1 MNNESTVQRTRQNEP
16 QRRSRSGEQKN
27 SKKNKRAGNDAL
39 MKLICLQV
47 IIVIAALASVFVMGR
62 ISPSSYGNLK
72 KQYDGIMSEDK
83 SLSQIFSGMK
93 EYALLVLSYMDE
105 EEETQTVS
113 TQILS
118 EVTTVSQQSL
128 EEISTQT
135 GETVASAEIESAKSA
150 GGKDI
155 DIEKAAKGT
164 SFADYVISEAPAMPV
179 NSRNVTSEFG
189 YRTNPIS
196 GNYGFHTGLDIAA
209 AQGTK
214 ISCLF
219 FGIVEEVGED
229 DKWGKYV
236 RVKHSDSLE
245 TFYCHCSEVF
255 VKNGDVIRKGETL
268 ALVGSTGWS
277 TGPHLHIE
285 IIIDSVRVDP
295 YKLLFED
302 KSA

>member
-1 MNNESTVQRTRQNEP
+1 MNNESNVQRTRQAEP
-16 QRRSRSGEQKN
+16 HRRSRSVEQKN
-27 SKKNKRAGNDAL
+27 SKKHKRSGSDAL
-39 MKLICLQV
+39 MKLVCLQV
-47 IIVIAALASVFVMGR
+47 IIVAAALASIFVMGR

-93 EYALLVLSYMDE
+93 EYALFVISYMDE

-113 TQILS
+113 AQIIPEKTTAS
-118 EVTTVSQQSL
+118 EQSL
-128 EEISTQT
+128 EEISTKT
-135 GETVASAEIESAKSA
+135 GETVASAELETAKSA

-155 DIEKAAKGT
+155 ETEKAAKGT
-164 SFADYVISEAPAMPV
+164 SFADYAVSEAPAMPV

-209 AQGTK
+209 AQGTE

-219 FGIVEEVGED
+219 FGVVEETGED

-236 RVKHSDSLE
+236 KVKHSDSLE

-255 VKNGDVIRKGETL
+255 VKSGDIIRKGETL

-285 IIIDSVRVDP
+285 IIIDGVRADP

-302 KSA
+302 NDA

>member
-1 MNNESTVQRTRQNEP
+1 MNNESTVQRTRQAEP

-27 SKKNKRAGNDAL
+27 SKKHKRSGNDAL
-39 MKLICLQV
+39 MKLVILQS
-47 IIVIAALASVFVMGR
+47 IIVIAALASIFVMGR

-105 EEETQTVS
+105 EEETQTAG
-113 TQILS
+113 TRIIP
-118 EVTTVSQQSL
+118 EETTASQQSL

-135 GETVASAEIESAKSA
+135 GETVASAEIEKAKSA

-164 SFADYVISEAPAMPV
+164 SFADYAISETPSMPV
-179 NSRNVTSEFG
+179 NSRKVTSRFG

-209 AQGTK
+209 AQGTE

-236 RVKHSDSLE
+236 RVKHSESLE

-255 VKNGDVIRKGETL
+255 VKSGDVIRKGETL
-268 ALVGSTGWS
+268 ALIGSTGWS

-302 KSA
+302 EGV